1 MEQQRREALV
11 PLLQD
16 PHEQVRQAATEALA
30 QLDQRGHADQ
40 LLEHLARGSS
50 QQKISA
56 LFGLEAVESD
66 AVRTAV
72 CGALKDDEA
81 DVRAVAVQVVGRKRY
96 PAALNDLV
104 NCLQDRHPA
113 VAVYAAQALAHYKD
127 ARLVPYFETIYRRGD
142 EELQCACLKALGE
155 MGFAA
160 AEACLLEA
168 LSSGS
173 ATVRAAAATALG
185 QLVD

>member
-1 MEQQRREALV
+1 MEQERREALV

-16 PHEQVRQAATEALA
+16 DDPQVRRAAAEALE
-30 QLDQRGHADQ
+30 QLDLRSHSAQ
-40 LLEHLARGSS
+40 LLEHLAGGSR
-50 QQKISA
+50 QQKVSA

-66 AVRTAV
+66 AIRAAL
-72 CGALKDDEA
+72 CAALKDGDA

-113 VAVYAAQALAHYKD
+113 VAVYAAQALANYND
-127 ARLVPYFETIYRRGD
+127 ERLVPYFETMYRRGD
-142 EELQCACLKALGE
+142 EELQCACLNALGE
-155 MGFAA
+155 MGFVA
-160 AEACLLEA
+160 AERCLIEA
-168 LSSGS
+168 LNSGH

-185 QLVD
+185 KLVE

>member
-1 MEQQRREALV
+1 MEQERREALV

-16 PHEQVRQAATEALA
+16 PQAQVRQAATEALA
-30 QLDQRGHADQ
+30 QLDQRSHADR
-40 LLEHLARGSS
+40 LLEHLASGSS
-50 QQKISA
+50 QQKVAA

-66 AVRTAV
+66 AIRAALCT
-72 CGALKDDEA
+72 ALKEDEA

-96 PAALNDLV
+96 PEALNDLV

-127 ARLVPYFETIYRRGD
+127 ARLVPYFETMYRRGN

-155 MGFAA
+155 MGFAT
-160 AEACLLEA
+160 AESCLIEA
-168 LSSGS
+168 LSSGH

>member
-16 PHEQVRQAATEALA
+16 DDLLVRQAAGEALEL
-30 QLDQRGHADQ
+30 LDQRSHSGQFLEQ
-40 LLEHLARGSS
+40 LASGSR

-56 LFGLEAVESD
+56 LFGLEAVESE
-66 AVRTAV
+66 AIKIAL
-72 CGALKDDEA
+72 CAALKDEDA
-81 DVRAVAVQVVGRKRY
+81 DVRAVAAQVVGRKRY
-96 PAALNDLV
+96 PSALNDLV

-113 VAVYAAQALAHYKD
+113 VAVYAAQALAGYKD
-127 ARLVPYFETIYRRGD
+127 ARLIPYFETIYRRGD

-155 MGFAA
+155 MGFPS
-160 AEACLLEA
+160 AEGCLVEA
-168 LSSGS
+168 LQSSQ
-173 ATVRAAAATALG
+173 APVRAAAATALG